1 MNWKIH
7 QKTGKRYLD
16 IRWKA
21 QLGENRRAK
30 VQRKIQGILKN
41 PVELPEVLTL
51 NYRIHFE
58 FDCDGKRYLFLNAD
72 DDRPSGGLY
81 RLVEL

>member
-1 MNWKIH
+1 VTWKIH
-7 QKTGKRYLD
+7 DKTGKRYLD

-30 VQRKIQGILKN
+30 LKRKIEGILKTE
-41 PVELPEVLTL
+41 VELPEVLTDR
-51 NYRIHFE
+51 YRINFQFE
-58 FDCDGKRYLFLNAD
+58 CEGKRYLFLNAD
-72 DDRPSGGLY
+72 DDRPSGGLF